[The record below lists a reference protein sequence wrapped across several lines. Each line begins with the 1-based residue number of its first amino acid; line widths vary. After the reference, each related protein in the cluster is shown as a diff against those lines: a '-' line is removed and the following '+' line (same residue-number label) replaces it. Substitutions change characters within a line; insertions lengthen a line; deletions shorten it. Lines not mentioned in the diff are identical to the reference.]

1 MGTLG
6 HLPFFVISKVFGSPK
21 GLPGPGPLPGHPR
34 NIFVWLYGY
43 IYVCIQKLVYVC
55 KHMVVSSIFSYRIFL
70 YIESGCVYLEV
81 YRTVHEDGQPT
92 DTAAAAYN
100 VY

>member
-1 MGTLG
+1 
-6 HLPFFVISKVFGSPK
+6 
-21 GLPGPGPLPGHPR
+21 
-34 NIFVWLYGY
+34 
-43 IYVCIQKLVYVC
+43 
-55 KHMVVSSIFSYRIFL
+55 MVVSSIFSYRIFL